1 MNKNEFIKY
10 LELYGSDVSSWPAE
24 LQLYASASIG
34 KHPEL
39 QILIKQEEEFERFL
53 DMREIDQHSPDFQT
67 RIISSAIQKNAVFSN
82 KSNSLW
88 SYLNEIFIS
97 LNIPKPAISLGI
109 VLVIGITIGYL
120 IDYKQISN
128 FRNET
133 DIGVMTLY
141 EGEIYDF

>member
-1 MNKNEFIKY
+1 MNKNEFIKF
-10 LELYGSDVSSWPAE
+10 LELYGSDVSSWPAK
-24 LQLYASASIG
+24 LQLYASAAIE

-82 KSNSLW
+82 NSNSLW

-133 DIGVMTLY
+133 DIGVMALY